1 MTFSSTFINLYIGG
15 SMRISIFNLSD
26 KSNYKVEYNKM
37 IKVLNSK
44 CITYKTKHY
53 TYFEFI
59 NKFLFNNT
67 KIQKAIV
74 NGGFLYYITIN
85 SDI

>member
-1 MTFSSTFINLYIGG
+1 
-15 SMRISIFNLSD
+15 MRISIFNLSD

-59 NKFLFNNT
+59 NKNSTTKNARSAQLTTQNSKFKTQNSSNENT
-67 KIQKAIV
+67 E
-74 NGGFLYYITIN
+74 TH
-85 SDI
+85 